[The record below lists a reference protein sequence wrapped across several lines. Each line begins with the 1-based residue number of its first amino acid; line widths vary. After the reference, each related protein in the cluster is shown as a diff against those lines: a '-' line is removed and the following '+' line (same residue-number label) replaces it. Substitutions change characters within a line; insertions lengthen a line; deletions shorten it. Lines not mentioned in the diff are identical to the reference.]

1 MKSSSTRRPGIG
13 AASRPKAG
21 ARPAGRSSA
30 VPGSRSAADV
40 ASPGAR
46 ATPRGET
53 AMRRTR
59 AGSRTGEARTARGAA
74 AKSLA
79 GQAAPGPAAVV
90 RPTGREGL
98 RQMMSGNAARRL
110 GIELVSASPRRVVAR
125 IAVGAEHLN
134 RGERVN
140 GGVLMAFADL
150 LGAAGTVL
158 NLPAGHRTTTLESK
172 TNFFAAG
179 QGPVITATSTPLHI
193 GRSTSV
199 WQTRIENADGR
210 LVAIV
215 TQTQIILPP
224 AAASS

>member
-1 MKSSSTRRPGIG
+1 MM
-13 AASRPKAG
+13 AG
-21 ARPAGRSSA
+21 
-30 VPGSRSAADV
+30 
-40 ASPGAR
+40 
-46 ATPRGET
+46 T
-53 AMRRTR
+53 
-59 AGSRTGEARTARGAA
+59 
-74 AKSLA
+74 
-79 GQAAPGPAAVV
+79 
-90 RPTGREGL
+90 
-98 RQMMSGNAARRL
+98 AARRL
-110 GIELVSASPRRVVAR
+110 GIELVSASPKRVIAR
-125 IAVGAEHLN
+125 IVVRPEHLN

-199 WQTRIENADGR
+199 WQTRIENDDGR

-224 AAASS
+224 EGTPSAAAARGILRDAPGRR

>member
-1 MKSSSTRRPGIG
+1 
-13 AASRPKAG
+13 
-21 ARPAGRSSA
+21 
-30 VPGSRSAADV
+30 
-40 ASPGAR
+40 
-46 ATPRGET
+46 
-53 AMRRTR
+53 
-59 AGSRTGEARTARGAA
+59 
-74 AKSLA
+74 
-79 GQAAPGPAAVV
+79 
-90 RPTGREGL
+90 
-98 RQMMSGNAARRL
+98 MMSGNAARRL

>member
-1 MKSSSTRRPGIG
+1 MRTA
-13 AASRPKAG
+13 AASR
-21 ARPAGRSSA
+21 ST
-30 VPGSRSAADV
+30 V
-40 ASPGAR
+40 R
-46 ATPRGET
+46 ATGH
-53 AMRRTR
+53 
-59 AGSRTGEARTARGAA
+59 
-74 AKSLA
+74 
-79 GQAAPGPAAVV
+79 
-90 RPTGREGL
+90 EGL

-110 GIELVSASPRRVVAR
+110 GIELVSAGPQRVVAR
-125 IAVGAEHLN
+125 LAIRPEHLN

-158 NLPAGHRTTTLESK
+158 NLPPGHRTTTLESK

-179 QGPVITATSTPLHI
+179 QGPALTATSTPLHI

-199 WQTRIENADGR
+199 WQTRIENDDGR

-224 AAASS
+224 ATGAS

>member
-46 ATPRGET
+46 STPRGET

-79 GQAAPGPAAVV
+79 GQAAPGPAAAV

-110 GIELVSASPRRVVAR
+110 GMIANDSAKVSAATCGPWKRLSTAR
-125 IAVGAEHLN
+125 
-134 RGERVN
+134 
-140 GGVLMAFADL
+140 
-150 LGAAGTVL
+150 
-158 NLPAGHRTTTLESK
+158 
-172 TNFFAAG
+172 G
-179 QGPVITATSTPLHI
+179 QVFIYST
-193 GRSTSV
+193 G
-199 WQTRIENADGR
+199 
-210 LVAIV
+210 
-215 TQTQIILPP
+215 P
-224 AAASS
+224 AARLALHVVR

>member
-1 MKSSSTRRPGIG
+1 M
-13 AASRPKAG
+13 SRA
-21 ARPAGRSSA
+21 PAGRSAAKASTRGAAPASA
-30 VPGSRSAADV
+30 RAPDRRDSTPGSRAGRGGARDLVAVSPVPARSASAARAA
-40 ASPGAR
+40 ASRSTVR
-46 ATPRGET
+46 ATGH
-53 AMRRTR
+53 
-59 AGSRTGEARTARGAA
+59 
-74 AKSLA
+74 
-79 GQAAPGPAAVV
+79 
-90 RPTGREGL
+90 EGL

-110 GIELVSASPRRVVAR
+110 GIELVSAGPRRVVAR
-125 IAVGAEHLN
+125 LAIRPEHLN

-158 NLPAGHRTTTLESK
+158 NLPPGHRTTTLESK

-179 QGPVITATSTPLHI
+179 QGPALTATSKPLHI

-199 WQTRIENADGR
+199 WQTRIENDDGR

-224 AAASS
+224 ATGAS